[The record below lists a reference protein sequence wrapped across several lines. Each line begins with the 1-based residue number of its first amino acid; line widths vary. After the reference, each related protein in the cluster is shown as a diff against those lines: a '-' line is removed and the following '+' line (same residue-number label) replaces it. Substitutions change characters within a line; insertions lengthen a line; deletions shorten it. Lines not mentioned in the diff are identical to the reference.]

1 MVFKNYRLN
10 IIVRVILLAASIYLL
25 FYSLKSNL
33 FIAPVIVAVII
44 IFQVASLIRYLD
56 KTNREL
62 TSFLQSIRFSEFTR
76 SFQIEGMGG
85 TFNELN
91 KAFNEV
97 MQDFQKV
104 RAEKEESFHYL
115 QTIVQNIDVSVIAY
129 GSDGSIELINKTA
142 KKLFQLATIRNI
154 KALET
159 LSPDLVNTLLTINR
173 VRTSLL
179 RFNLKTIYFS
189 LPYSRQPLK
198 SRISSFTW

>member
-1 MVFKNYRLN
+1 M
-10 IIVRVILLAASIYLL
+10 A
-25 FYSLKSNL
+25 
-33 FIAPVIVAVII
+33 VIV

-62 TSFLQSIRFSEFTR
+62 TSFLQSIRFAEFTR

-129 GSDGSIELINKTA
+129 SADGNIELINKTA
-142 KKLFQLATIRNI
+142 KKLFQLATIKNI
-154 KALET
+154 KALEP
-159 LSPDLVNTLLTINR
+159 LSPELVQYTAQYQTGR
-173 VRTSLL
+173 KQAGEGAV
-179 RFNLKTIYFS
+179 
-189 LPYSRQPLK
+189 
-198 SRISSFTW
+198 